1 MPTALVVVAGFTP
14 LALLVSSRAASG
26 TTAPETSVTVP
37 ATLPRLVCGRAGK
50 ARLAIAS
57 RLIASLIRNLLLNFL
72 SSRHDIHGESLTWRL
87 ASSRLSKSQPLH
99 NGTGSLNIHNP
110 RTSV

>member
-1 MPTALVVVAGFTP
+1 MPTALVEVARFNP
-14 LALLVSSRAASG
+14 LSLLVSSTAASG

-37 ATLPRLVCGRAGK
+37 ATLPRLVCDRAGK

-72 SSRHDIHGESLTWRL
+72 SSRHDIRGESLTWRL
-87 ASSRLSKSQPLH
+87 ANSKLSKSQPLQ
-99 NGTGSLNIHNP
+99 NGTGSITVP
-110 RTSV
+110 IP

>member
-1 MPTALVVVAGFTP
+1 MPAALVVVARFTP

-72 SSRHDIHGESLTWRL
+72 SSRRDIHGEGLTWRL
-87 ASSRLSKSQPLH
+87 ANSKLSKSQPH
-99 NGTGSLNIHNP
+99 QNGTGPITAPTP
-110 RTSV
+110 RS